1 MKYREVYVLM
11 LREDSLVWWKQD
23 SLTFGPSHPGTG
35 LLSLSPGR
43 TEGSQE
49 ALNNY
54 SGKHLGF

>member
-1 MKYREVYVLM
+1 MLM